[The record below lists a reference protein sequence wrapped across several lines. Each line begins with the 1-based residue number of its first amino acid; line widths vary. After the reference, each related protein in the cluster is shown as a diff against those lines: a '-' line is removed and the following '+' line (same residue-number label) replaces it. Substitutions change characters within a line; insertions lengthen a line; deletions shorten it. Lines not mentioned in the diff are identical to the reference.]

1 VKYVLILA
9 ALSGAATV
17 LATAQDDVNDTLIRE
32 GISRR
37 LEADLRVVRDKVA
50 DARLRRPARR
60 EAAAMLDELTVDI
73 EASSLDVPADF
84 RAVLPLN
91 PVHKRIFQVQAHLW
105 RNSGYP
111 ELNVWQA
118 DVWGHLSLWDDPD
131 RGSKPAVRVHM
142 MQNEYRAGAFNF
154 TNAGQEPVEVSLR
167 ITGMP
172 GGVNPPYITVHE
184 VAWTD
189 TRNGHPV
196 AAALPVTRREG
207 EAYVV
212 TAHAGL
218 TRQVWLTFHPTEL
231 PPGIHQGRIEGTA
244 ADHTFEV
251 PLVLNLFPIRFPD
264 VPRLHFGG
272 WDYTSGPGRY
282 GVTNANRE
290 DFLAHL
296 REHFVDSPWATR
308 NVVPFGKCDDQGVMT
323 TPPDTR
329 NFDRWLDRWPEARR
343 FNTFPAVSGKFNQH
357 KMGTPAFDT
366 AVQGWVRF
374 WADYLEKHGLR
385 PDQMAWLL
393 VDEPRARNQEAVII
407 AWAKAIRSADT
418 GIQIW
423 EDPIY
428 ADMSNAHPE
437 FGPAC
442 DILCPN
448 RNMFLNAPEKY
459 ARYFIEQR
467 DAGVT
472 LEFYSCRGPAR
483 LLDPYAYHRM
493 QAWSCWQHGAIAS
506 SFWALGD
513 NAGVSSWNEYIAP
526 RTAYTPLFL
535 SPEAVTAGKHMEA
548 CREGIEDYEYLAM
561 LQERVEAAER
571 SGTSSKALKQARQL
585 LSQLPDRVLNT
596 ETLAGFWWRT
606 PLDRT
611 VADAARLDILEALVA
626 LPPAVADEP

>member
-1 VKYVLILA
+1 MKHVLTLIAVFGLA
-9 ALSGAATV
+9 AV
-17 LATAQDDVNDTLIRE
+17 PATAQEDASDAPIRE
-32 GISRR
+32 GVSRR
-37 LEADLRVVRDKVA
+37 LKADLRAVQNKVA
-50 DARLRRPARR
+50 DTRLRKPARR
-60 EAAAMLDELTVDI
+60 EAAAMLNALSADI
-73 EASSLDVPADF
+73 DALSPNVPADF

-91 PVHKRIFQVQAHLW
+91 PLHERVFQVQAHLW

-111 ELNVWQA
+111 DLTVWQA
-118 DVWGHLSLWDDPD
+118 DVWGPLSLWDDPD
-131 RGSKPAVRVHM
+131 RGSKPAVLVHM
-142 MQNEYRAGAFNF
+142 MQNEYRAGAFNLS
-154 TNAGQEPVEVSLR
+154 NAGPEPVEVSLR
-167 ITGMP
+167 IAGMP

-207 EAYVV
+207 DAYVV

-218 TRQVWLTFHPTEL
+218 TRQVWLTFHPTDL
-231 PPGIHQGRIEGTA
+231 PPGIHKGRIEGTA
-244 ADHTFEV
+244 AGHTFEV
-251 PLVLNLFPIRFPD
+251 PLALNLFPIRFPD

-282 GVTNANRE
+282 GVTNENRAA
-290 DFLAHL
+290 FLAHL
-296 REHFVDSPWATR
+296 RDHFVDSPWATR

-343 FNTFPAVSGKFNQH
+343 FNAFPAVGGKFNQLA
-357 KMGTPAFDT
+357 MGTPEFEK
-366 AVQGWVRF
+366 AVQGWTRF
-374 WADYLEKHGLR
+374 WADYIEKRGLR

-393 VDEPRARNQEAVII
+393 VDEPRAPNQDAII
-407 AWAKAIRSADT
+407 LAWAKAIRAANT

-437 FGPAC
+437 LGPAC

-459 ARYFIEQR
+459 ARYFIEQQEE
-467 DAGVT
+467 GVT

-513 NAGVSSWNEYIAP
+513 NAGVSSWNEYVAP

-571 SGTSSKALKQARQL
+571 SGTGGKALTRARKL
-585 LSQLPDRVLNT
+585 LSQLPARVLNA

-611 VADAARLDILEALVA
+611 VADTARLDILETLVA
-626 LPPAVADEP
+626 LESAVPGES